1 MSVLRSSGIS
11 MKLIF
16 QLNVNLFK
24 ELRICSHTTGTTG
37 YAKSNQKPSPL
48 FKSNADTELRIYKL
62 LNTHSLECV
71 WWGKSK
77 PVKAR
82 LVDRKIDEMW
92 TKYDEGVITIS
103 NFFELACNFFEPDRD
118 PPRPTFD
125 TSARSARPDGNARR
139 SRATAGQARVP
150 RQMQP
155 AEVQPADAD
164 GRLKFVI
171 ASIHVI
177 IHCIYFYIRSR
188 WSSWA
193 LNCVGR
199 RWSTA

>member
-62 LNTHSLECV
+62 LNTHSLERV

-82 LVDRKIDEMW
+82 LVDAKLMKCGRNM
-92 TKYDEGVITIS
+92 TK
-103 NFFELACNFFEPDRD
+103 ELSPSQIF
-118 PPRPTFD
+118 
-125 TSARSARPDGNARR
+125 
-139 SRATAGQARVP
+139 
-150 RQMQP
+150 
-155 AEVQPADAD
+155 
-164 GRLKFVI
+164 
-171 ASIHVI
+171 
-177 IHCIYFYIRSR
+177 
-188 WSSWA
+188 SSWRA
-193 LNCVGR
+193 IFLSRTEIHLAQHLTLRRDQRDQMAMLDEAGLQLDKQGFLDKCSQQKSNLPMLMVG
-199 RWSTA
+199 